1 MSNNEIFPLKI
12 CRVFDKRF
20 HGMEFYVEN
29 KISSDVV
36 VGIVLQKIRIIDD
49 VSFITSEG
57 MIHYTDEISD
67 EMYSELKRFTSEDII
82 FNKDYYTIG
91 DRYVDISD
99 RKSMMILDS
108 YSSKELKYKK
118 YHGESKTHSFG
129 INEVYNRFVDN
140 NPNSFY
146 HGMTGEAIS
155 LFVKIGESRNDEF
168 ITKTPIISGE
178 KAYAISNP
186 ENDMLNNVLI
196 VNKST
201 KTSYIIFRVSADN
214 KHVVLVTTDYRRDRH
229 TVSIDELKTD
239 YEIYKFK
246 YGPKRGLMTEK
257 YDISK
262 LMKDES
268 FKYDESVKFFIL
280 TLKPEKFPWYHG
292 SFLSSNEYT
301 SEYINISETYSEDEN
316 HNVSPSDILEI
327 YPIYEQQ
334 DWIDKVLDF
343 FRTRNINSK
352 VKEVVV

>member
-1 MSNNEIFPLKI
+1 MNNNEMCPLKI
-12 CRVFDKRF
+12 CRIFDKRF
-20 HGMEFYVEN
+20 HGMEFYIEN
-29 KISSDVV
+29 KISSNVS
-36 VGIVLQKIRIIDD
+36 GIVLQKIKIIDD
-49 VSFITSEG
+49 LSFITSEG

-82 FNKDYYTIG
+82 FNKDYYAIG

-99 RKSMMILDS
+99 RKRIIILDS

-129 INEVYNRFVDN
+129 IDEVYNRFVDN

-168 ITKTPIISGE
+168 ITKTPIISRE
-178 KAYAISNP
+178 KVYEISNM
-186 ENDMLNNVLI
+186 ENDMLNRVLV
-196 VNKST
+196 VNKSN
-201 KTSYIIFRVSADN
+201 KTSYHISFVFPDHQRVELKPTGYEGD
-214 KHVVLVTTDYRRDRH
+214 KQRI
-229 TVSIDELKTD
+229 SIDELKTD

-262 LMKDES
+262 LMKYES

-280 TLKPEKFPWYHG
+280 TLKPGKFPWYHG
-292 SFLSSNEYT
+292 NFLSSNHYT
-301 SEYINISETYSEDEN
+301 SEYINISEPYSKDEN
-316 HNVSPSDILEI
+316 YNVSPSDILEI
-327 YPIYEQQ
+327 YPICNIY
-334 DWIDKVLDF
+334 DWTDKFLDSL
-343 FRTRNINSK
+343 RMRNNNSK
-352 VKEVVV
+352 

>member
-1 MSNNEIFPLKI
+1 MNNNEMCPLKI

-29 KISSDVV
+29 KISSNVS
-36 VGIVLQKIRIIDD
+36 GIVLQKIRIIDD
-49 VSFITSEG
+49 LSFITSEG

-99 RKSMMILDS
+99 RKRIIILDS
-108 YSSKELKYKK
+108 YASKELKYKK

-129 INEVYNRFVDN
+129 IDEVYNRFVDN

-168 ITKTPIISGE
+168 ITKTPIISSE
-178 KAYAISNP
+178 KAHEISNM

-201 KTSYIIFRVSADN
+201 KTSYIIFGVLADN
-214 KHVVLVTTDYRRDRH
+214 QHVVLVTTDYRRDKH

-262 LMKDES
+262 LMKYES

-280 TLKPEKFPWYHG
+280 ILKPEKFPWYHG
-292 SFLSSNEYT
+292 SFLSSNGYT
-301 SEYINISETYSEDEN
+301 SEYINISEPYSKGEN
-316 HNVSPSDILEI
+316 HDVSPSDILEI
-327 YPIYEQQ
+327 YPIYEQR
-334 DWIDKVLDF
+334 DWIDEVLDF
-343 FRTRNINSK
+343 FRTRNLNSK
-352 VKEVVV
+352 VKEVVI